1 MQIHPHIYIIYTYPH
16 TCTYMSAIALALLAA
31 KSMTEEYSARKQGY
45 LRIKFSLLPKDA
57 AEVDYLV

>member
-1 MQIHPHIYIIYTYPH
+1 
-16 TCTYMSAIALALLAA
+16 MSAIALALLAA

-45 LRIKFSLLPKDA
+45 LRIKSSLLPKDA